1 MRTHRLSLAFV
12 LMAAIPWSS
21 LLLVAGLW
29 VLIEMQFDIGRW
41 PRWVAGLTAILAG
54 MLVFMCLVADRV
66 FPRASR
72 AVVGSVEAAVSAGV
86 IFGLL
91 WLLVLA
97 ANLVSLGA

>member
-1 MRTHRLSLAFV
+1 MRTHRLSLALV
-12 LMAAIPWSS
+12 LIAAIPWSS

-54 MLVFMCLVADRV
+54 LLVFMCLVADRV

-72 AVVGSVEAAVSAGV
+72 TLVGSVEAVVSVGV
-86 IFGLL
+86 ILGLL
-91 WLLVLA
+91 WLVALG
-97 ANLVSLGA
+97 ANLVAMGA